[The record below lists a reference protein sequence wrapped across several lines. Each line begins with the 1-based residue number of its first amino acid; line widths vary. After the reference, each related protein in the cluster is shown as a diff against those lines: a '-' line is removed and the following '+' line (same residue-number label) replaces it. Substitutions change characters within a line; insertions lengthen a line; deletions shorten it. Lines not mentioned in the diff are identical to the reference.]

1 MIGVKH
7 ALHKEIRMDTK
18 GKNISNDDKR
28 KQMISGLAIGAAL
41 GVVFWSALDDLLP
54 FPFDLIVGM
63 GTGLAAGYRW
73 GRQPPAML
81 MRYPPGVM
89 SRVLIS
95 GALFILGFFGY
106 LYLLDLDLSS
116 SQKLFSSLLAI
127 LPAIMFICMI
137 AYAIWKLD
145 EMQRRIQTEGIAI
158 AFAGTALVV
167 GIYAIL
173 GLAGVP
179 APHWGMLLVIMMA
192 MWLLGKL
199 WTLWRYR

>member
-1 MIGVKH
+1 MSTK
-7 ALHKEIRMDTK
+7 KENNSGHENRRDMAT
-18 GKNISNDDKR
+18 
-28 KQMISGLAIGAAL
+28 GLAVGVAL
-41 GVVFWSALDDLLP
+41 GLVFWSALDELLP

-89 SRVLIS
+89 GRVLIS

-106 LYLLDLDLSS
+106 LYLLDLGLTTD
-116 SQKLFSSLLAI
+116 QKLLSSLLAI
-127 LPAIMFICMI
+127 LPASVFIFMI
-137 AYAIWKLD
+137 ASAVGKLD

-158 AFAGTALVV
+158 AFAGTVLIVSV
-167 GIYAIL
+167 FAIL
-173 GLAGVP
+173 GLAGVSP
-179 APHWGMLLVIMMA
+179 PHWDLLLVIMTV

-199 WTLWRYR
+199 WTMWRYR

>member
-1 MIGVKH
+1 
-7 ALHKEIRMDTK
+7 MDMK
-18 GKNISNDDKR
+18 RKNIPGGEKR
-28 KQMISGLAIGAAL
+28 RNMISGLAIGAAL
-41 GVVFWSALDDLLP
+41 GVVFWSALDGLLP

-73 GRQPPAML
+73 GKQPPGML

-89 SRVLIS
+89 WRVLVS

-106 LYLLDLDLSS
+106 LYLLDLDLVR
-116 SQKLFSSLLAI
+116 SQKLYASLLAI
-127 LPAIMFICMI
+127 IPTALFIIMIV
-137 AYAIWKLD
+137 YAIGQLD

-158 AFAGTALVV
+158 AFAGTALVFSV
-167 GIYAIL
+167 IVIL

-179 APHWGMLLVIMMA
+179 APHWGFSLVIMTG

-199 WTLWRYR
+199 WTLWRYK